1 MNNIIA
7 SSGYTLPVFACASS
21 IAALFRLQNRKINDE
36 IYLDLVEP
44 STIITVSINQV
55 VKIHQNKSLAI
66 TESNPGDNLDL
77 TRNTPIWVI
86 VELKKT

>member
-44 STIITVSINQV
+44 STIITVPINQV

-66 TESNPGDNLDL
+66 TESNPCLLYTSPSPRDS
-77 TRNTPIWVI
+77 
-86 VELKKT
+86 